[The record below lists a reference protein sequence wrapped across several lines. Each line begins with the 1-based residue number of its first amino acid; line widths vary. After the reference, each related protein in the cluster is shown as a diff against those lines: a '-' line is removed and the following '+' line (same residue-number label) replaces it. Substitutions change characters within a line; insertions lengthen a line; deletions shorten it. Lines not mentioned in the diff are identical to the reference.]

1 MTETFP
7 RSGRWASGYDVEQ
20 VDEFFERARAA
31 YEADPSLEEM
41 SAEEV
46 RTAAFDLVRHG
57 YDPGHVDAALD
68 RLEGAFVQRAR
79 ARSIGATGQDDWMN
93 DVAAR
98 ATTLYPRLVR
108 PAGERFAPPERGRGY
123 AAEAVDALLDRLI
136 DYFDDGAE
144 LTAADI
150 RSATFPSAA
159 RDRAYAE
166 GPVDAFLDRAIDVLL
181 AVE

>member
-1 MTETFP
+1 M
-7 RSGRWASGYDVEQ
+7 RSW
-20 VDEFFERARAA
+20 
-31 YEADPSLEEM
+31 
-41 SAEEV
+41 
-46 RTAAFDLVRHG
+46 
-57 YDPGHVDAALD
+57 
-68 RLEGAFVQRAR
+68 
-79 ARSIGATGQDDWMN
+79 TG
-93 DVAAR
+93 
-98 ATTLYPRLVR
+98 
-108 PAGERFAPPERGRGY
+108 
-123 AAEAVDALLDRLI
+123 LI